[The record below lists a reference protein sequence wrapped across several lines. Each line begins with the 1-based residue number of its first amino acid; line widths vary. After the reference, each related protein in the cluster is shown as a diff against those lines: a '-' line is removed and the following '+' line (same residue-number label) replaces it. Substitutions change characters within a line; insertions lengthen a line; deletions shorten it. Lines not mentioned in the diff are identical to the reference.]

1 MTDADGVSA
10 MPSESAGSGDSIA
23 AESARGEA
31 LRATESVV
39 QSFREMLFLRAGRH
53 SDTLATTYREVAEQ
67 MRKSLY
73 ELQEQIT
80 AHLSTNQSEVLQEIE
95 QKLQMLRTEAAAI
108 GHDASKIRMDLDKAV
123 RELDAA
129 LKGWNDAHSSTFK
142 ALERFQREYRTSI
155 DQFEKASARTE
166 KIVEGLQGFK
176 NLSLPA
182 IFAAAVLGTFAAELL
197 AHLGGF

>member
-1 MTDADGVSA
+1 MTDAEGASA
-10 MPSESAGSGDSIA
+10 LPSESGGSGDSVT
-23 AESARGEA
+23 AEGARGEA
-31 LRATESVV
+31 LRATESAV

-53 SDTLATTYREVAEQ
+53 TATLATTYREVAEQ

-80 AHLSTNQSEVLQEIE
+80 ANLSTNQSEALREIE
-95 QKLQMLRTEAAAI
+95 QKIQMLRTEATAV
-108 GHDASKIRMDLDKAV
+108 GHDASKVRMDLDKAV

-129 LKGWNDAHSSTFK
+129 LKGWNDANSSTFK
-142 ALERFQREYRTSI
+142 ALERFQREYRTTI
-155 DQFEKASARTE
+155 EQFEKASARTE

-176 NLSLPA
+176 SLSLPA
-182 IFAAAVLGTFAAELL
+182 IFAAALLGTLAAELL